1 MNKIPKLLHL
11 LMLLFLTVTVSA
23 QTRLTVSELTGRQV
37 RPLLGVNAGPVPSG
51 EPGNADLTDE
61 YRAAG
66 VELVRTHDF
75 YGAMDMSTIYPNQ
88 NADPQL
94 ASSYDFTLSDTTCQA
109 ILDGGF
115 ELYLRLGDSYNNSR
129 AVTNRAN
136 FVKAAVEVVRHYKEM
151 AASRGRAMRYVEVWN
166 EPDGGRF
173 WKGTREEF
181 YTLFADLVVALKSAF
196 PELKVGGPGLTPAG
210 FLSPQGQ
217 AYTKSFLD
225 FLKARN
231 IALDFFSWHI
241 YTNNPEEFLTAAKFY
256 RSELD
261 ARGYKTTAMHL
272 SEWNTEYRE
281 GPNSDP
287 AVRTGAKGAAL
298 MTTAWIYQQASDIE
312 LSAFYRGNDTSP
324 KLPTFHGLFYA
335 DGRPKP
341 VGLAFSLWAQ
351 FARYVLERKTT
362 TSLPLVAISA
372 ENASGEMAILLANTS
387 STEHSWQLE
396 LPWAIAV
403 VPKIDV
409 FQVSDRSSALENFQI
424 EATTGEIP
432 AWGVQLLVIKRP
444 AQSSLSVSVVSPK
457 QGDSLV
463 SGTQAQVVWN
473 TSGTAIKHELYI
485 STDGGRDFAPLAT
498 ATGEART
505 ASFTVPKAESGVVR
519 VTATDPSG
527 LTASGLSGFFTIV
540 IPDITAPTVTAV
552 TVDGGAKKVK
562 RGKTVTV
569 AWQSRDDTSVVS
581 HRVELSLDGGSTFP
595 ITLASGLSGS
605 SYQWTVSESK
615 TKTAVVRV
623 VAEDAAGNRGAA
635 ISSVFKIK

>member
-1 MNKIPKLLHL
+1 MNRIPKLLSSL
-11 LMLLFLTVTVSA
+11 LLLSLTVVVNA

-66 VELVRTHDF
+66 VELIRTHDF

-94 ASSYDFTLSDTTCQA
+94 ASSYDFTLSDATCQA

-115 ELYLRLGDSYNNSR
+115 EMYLRLGDSYNNSR

-151 AASRGRAMRYVEVWN
+151 AASRGRGMRYVEVWN
-166 EPDGGRF
+166 EPDNVKF

-181 YTLFADLVVALKSAF
+181 YTLFAELVIALKSAF

-210 FLSPQGQ
+210 FLSPQGRN
-217 AYTKSFLD
+217 YTRDFLD

-231 IALDFFSWHI
+231 IPLDFFSWHI
-241 YTNNPEEFLTAAKFY
+241 YTNNPEDFLAGANFY
-256 RSELD
+256 RTELD
-261 ARGYKTTAMHL
+261 TRGYKATTMHL
-272 SEWNTEYRE
+272 SEWNTEYPE
-281 GPNSDP
+281 GRDGDS
-287 AVRTGAKGAAL
+287 ALRIGAKGAAL
-298 MTTAWIYQQASDIE
+298 MTAGWIYQQVSDIE
-312 LSAFYRGNDTSP
+312 VSAFYRGNDTSP
-324 KLPTFHGLFYA
+324 KLPVFYGMFYA

-341 VGLAFSLWAQ
+341 VALAFSLWAQ
-351 FARYVLERKTT
+351 FTRYVLGRKTA

-372 ENASGEMAILLANTS
+372 ENASGDIAILLANTS
-387 STEHSWQLE
+387 STAHRWQLE
-396 LPWAIAV
+396 LPWLIAV
-403 VPKIDV
+403 VPKIEI
-409 FQVSDRSSALENFQI
+409 FQVSDRSSTLENFQI
-424 EATTGEIP
+424 EATTGEVP

-444 AQSSLSVSVVSPK
+444 VQSSLSVSVSSPK
-457 QGDSLV
+457 QGDTLV
-463 SGTQAQVVWN
+463 SGAEAQVVWN
-473 TSGTAIKHELYI
+473 TSGTASRHELDI
-485 STDGGRDFAPLAT
+485 STDGGRSFIRLST
-498 ATGEART
+498 VTGDART
-505 ASFTVPKAESGVVR
+505 ANFTVPKAESGVVR
-519 VTATDPSG
+519 VTAIDPNG

-540 IPDITAPTVTAV
+540 IPDTTAPTVTSV
-552 TVDGGAKKVK
+552 TVDDGAKKVK
-562 RGKTVTV
+562 RGKTVTI

-605 SYQWTVSESK
+605 RYQWTVSESK

-623 VAEDAAGNRGAA
+623 EAEDAAGNRGAG
-635 ISSVFKIK
+635 ISSIFKIR